1 LICLSVFI
9 KESVRSHRV
18 TRFYLQHKDDPH
30 GPSVSLFVGNLPPG
44 PRTEKQYEKIL
55 FQDIFKNDK
64 DLKWDKMDVIYYEHG
79 AMVLV
84 YNDSDRATRAF
95 TKLRQAYHDQK
106 QLLVLMLPNIQP
118 QVIPTH
124 ISPLLVF
131 VNVKSGG
138 QQGAELITNFR
149 HLLNPHQVFDLQNGG
164 PLPGLYVFRNIP
176 YYRILA
182 CGGDGTVGWV
192 LSCLDNV
199 GQDAL
204 CQSPP
209 VGIVPLGTGNDLARV
224 LRWGSG
230 YTGGEEPLALLRDVV
245 EAEEIKLD
253 RWTVVFH
260 QDQDKRMATNPSDST
275 AKPTTTSGPVV
286 KSHKSKG
293 KAILNP
299 PPPQVALP
307 IAIQEGTTN
316 EDKTEMFVM
325 NNYFGLGIDA
335 DICLDFHMAREEN
348 PNKFNSRIQAK
359 GYYLKTGIRKIMKK
373 GSSRD
378 FTQDIILEVD
388 GKRIDLPPLEGIIII
403 NILSWAS
410 GANLWGHE
418 RDDKF
423 SRPTHYDGMLEV
435 VGVTGIVHL
444 GQIQSGL
451 RSGIRLAQGG
461 HVGYIFQ

>member
-1 LICLSVFI
+1 
-9 KESVRSHRV
+9 
-18 TRFYLQHKDDPH
+18 
-30 GPSVSLFVGNLPPG
+30 
-44 PRTEKQYEKIL
+44 
-55 FQDIFKNDK
+55 
-64 DLKWDKMDVIYYEHG
+64 MDVIYYEHG

-95 TKLRQAYHDQK
+95 RILRQAYHDQK
-106 QLLVLMLPNIQP
+106 QLLVLMLPNIQAASDSHRMS
-118 QVIPTH
+118 VH
-124 ISPLLVF
+124 YLVF

-230 YTGGEEPLALLRDVV
+230 YTGGEEPLALLRDIV

-260 QDQDKRMATNPSDST
+260 QDQDKRVPTAASELIVNQPPHPLQPAQRSLKLRRNEKTN
-275 AKPTTTSGPVV
+275 V
-286 KSHKSKG
+286 
-293 KAILNP
+293 N
-299 PPPQVALP
+299 
-307 IAIQEGTTN
+307 
-316 EDKTEMFVM
+316 
-325 NNYFGLGIDA
+325 
-335 DICLDFHMAREEN
+335 
-348 PNKFNSRIQAK
+348 
-359 GYYLKTGIRKIMKK
+359 
-373 GSSRD
+373 
-378 FTQDIILEVD
+378 
-388 GKRIDLPPLEGIIII
+388 
-403 NILSWAS
+403 
-410 GANLWGHE
+410 
-418 RDDKF
+418 
-423 SRPTHYDGMLEV
+423 
-435 VGVTGIVHL
+435 
-444 GQIQSGL
+444 
-451 RSGIRLAQGG
+451 
-461 HVGYIFQ
+461 